1 MFVPSGPLVY
11 LRVGHSSYVAL
22 GLAYPLYVADQ
33 QLQLPSQVAGQPAW
47 AGPRALRGT
56 PNNRTFQ
63 QIIEEEKKNRNKP
76 EDSQESQSETTK
88 SQKRSSC
95 IN

>member
-1 MFVPSGPLVY
+1 MSGGTKPPDP
-11 LRVGHSSYVAL
+11 HQI
-22 GLAYPLYVADQ
+22 PLYVADQ

-88 SQKRSSC
+88 SQRGPHVLTDTDS
-95 IN
+95 